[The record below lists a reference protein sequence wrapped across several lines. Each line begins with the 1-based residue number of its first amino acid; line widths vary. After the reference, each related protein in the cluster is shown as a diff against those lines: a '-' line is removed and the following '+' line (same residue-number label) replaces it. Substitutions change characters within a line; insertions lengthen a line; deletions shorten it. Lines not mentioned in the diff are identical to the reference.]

1 MKHGTGFSSSERM
14 NRHVRIT
21 QPVKIVLPETFD
33 FRSRPRDGELW
44 EGKSCFPPL
53 PFTVNGLEEVACF
66 SSIRSSKILALKL
79 SLGKERHD
87 GGRESGLGLLQSG
100 EGKGEGELLC
110 WLRKGE
116 HLRGGGGG
124 GSLDSSSS

>member
-1 MKHGTGFSSSERM
+1 MKMF
-14 NRHVRIT
+14 
-21 QPVKIVLPETFD
+21 LPATFD
-33 FRSRPRDGELW
+33 NRSRPREGELW

-53 PFTVNGLEEVACF
+53 PLPANGLEEVACF

-79 SLGKERHD
+79 SLGKERQD

>member
-1 MKHGTGFSSSERM
+1 M
-14 NRHVRIT
+14 NRHT
-21 QPVKIVLPETFD
+21 QPVKIFLPETFD
-33 FRSRPRDGELW
+33 FRSRPREGELW
-44 EGKSCFPPL
+44 EGNSCFLPL
-53 PFTVNGLEEVACF
+53 PFPVIGLEEVSCF

-87 GGRESGLGLLQSG
+87 GGRESRFGLLQSG
-100 EGKGEGELLC
+100 EGKGEGELTC